1 VNVLHGSWSA
11 AQELCLWAED
21 STLPAKATG
30 RRGRPSREAPA
41 PAHPFAC
48 PAERL
53 RETIALGA
61 VGAPVAGLGGKAEAR
76 ELTLLLPSV
85 ASGPLASPELVR
97 EPMQTGRGA
106 AAGATRRGLVL
117 APWRV
122 PALAVDAAAALELLV
137 YLAADGTTDP
147 AAVPVGT
154 SLRFLAELTRLA
166 LDLVGRGRVLP
177 ALVDER
183 GCLAARWRP
192 VVSGQDAERLQ
203 ALVRAMPP
211 VCRAEQRDRSLEGRQ
226 SADLVGDALDALADA
241 AVRWAVADVATSGPA
256 AWPLVGRRRGGR
268 QGRRS
273 AAELATETWLQGLAA
288 ASPRVEVDAASAAWL
303 RETLDAWRGSAV
315 PPAGPLRTCFRLVEP
330 AGEPPEERW
339 RLELLLQATD
349 EPSLLVP
356 ATQVWGAGD
365 SLTALARRVDHPQER
380 LLTDLGRAS
389 RLYPEL
395 EGALRVARPAGLELD
410 AAGAQRFLREA
421 APMLTEA
428 GFGVLLPSWW
438 DRPRARIGMRMTA
451 RGAGQGSAKSAGLG
465 LETLIDYQWELALG
479 EEPLT
484 AEEMAELARLKIP
497 LVRLRGQWV
506 ELDPQALARGLD
518 FLERRGAG
526 TMPASEALRVG
537 LGLADEPVPDLPVTG
552 VQATDWLGDLLSDQA
567 ERRLEPMST
576 PVGFAG
582 QLRPYQERGLA
593 WLAFLGSLGLGA
605 CLADD
610 MGLGKTVQLLAL
622 LVAERTQAGGG
633 RPRPTLLVCPMSV
646 VGNWQREAERFAPDL
661 AVHVHHGAERLAGE
675 ELTRAVASANLVLTT
690 YGLAVRDQEAL
701 AAIDWGRVVLD
712 EAQNIKNAA
721 AKQARA
727 VRALTAG
734 QRVALSGTP
743 VENRLAELWSIMEF
757 LNPDLLGSAGAF
769 RSRYAVPIERD
780 GDRQAATQLRRAT
793 QPFLLR
799 RLKTDRSIIA
809 DLPAKLEM
817 KLLCNLTAEQAS
829 LYQAV
834 VDDMLARIEESE
846 GIERKGLVLA
856 TMSKLKQVCNHPAQL
871 LRDGS
876 RLPGRS
882 GKLARL
888 EEILEE
894 VLAGGDKALCFTQF
908 AELGE
913 LLRAHLNGR
922 FGREVLF
929 LHGGTTRRQRDAMV
943 ARFQDEPEPALFVV
957 SLKAGGT
964 GLNLTAANHVIHFD
978 RWWNPAVEEQATD
991 RVFRIGQRK
1000 DVQVRKLV
1008 CIGTLEERIDALIE
1022 EKKALAELVVGS
1034 GEGWLTELSTEQLR
1048 ELVALDPE
1056 AVSE

>member
-1 VNVLHGSWSA
+1 VNVLHGNWSA

-21 STLPAKATG
+21 SSLPAGAAG
-30 RRGRPSREAPA
+30 RRGRPTRDAPA
-41 PAHPFAC
+41 RPHPFAC
-48 PAERL
+48 PPEQL
-53 RETIALGA
+53 REAVALVSG
-61 VGAPVAGLGGKAEAR
+61 GAPVGELAGKAAAR

-97 EPMQTGRGA
+97 NPPRSGQGVV
-106 AAGATRRGLVL
+106 AGATRRGPAL

-122 PALAVDAAAALELLV
+122 PALALDAGGALELLAL
-137 YLAADGTTDP
+137 LAAGETVAL
-147 AAVPVGT
+147 AAVPVGA
-154 SLRFLAELTRLA
+154 SLRFLAELAWLV
-166 LDLVGRGRVLP
+166 LDLVGRGRMLP

-183 GCLAARWRP
+183 GGLAARWRP
-192 VVSGQDAERLQ
+192 VVTGEDAERLR
-203 ALVRAMPP
+203 ALARAMPP
-211 VCRAEQRDRSLEGRQ
+211 VCRAELTDGSLQGRRSAELIG
-226 SADLVGDALDALADA
+226 GALDALADA
-241 AVRWAVADVATSGPA
+241 AVRWALAEASAGGETT
-256 AWPLVGRRRGGR
+256 WPLVPRPR
-268 QGRRS
+268 GRRS
-273 AAELATETWLQGLAA
+273 AVAVAAETWLRGFAA
-288 ASPRVEVDAASAAWL
+288 ADPRVEVDAASAAWL
-303 RETLDAWRGSAV
+303 RETLDAWHRSAV
-315 PPAGPLRTCFRLVEP
+315 PPAGPLRTCFRLAEP
-330 AGEPPEERW
+330 VGEPPEGDW
-339 RLELLLQATD
+339 RLELLLQASD

-356 ATQVWGAGD
+356 AAEVWRAGKE
-365 SLTALARRVDHPQER
+365 LTVLTRCVEHPEEQLLA
-380 LLTDLGRAS
+380 DLGRAS

-395 EGALRVARPAGLELD
+395 ERVLRASRPAALELD
-410 AAGAQRFLREA
+410 AAGAHRFLREA
-421 APMLTEA
+421 APMLAAA

-438 DRPRARIGMRMTA
+438 DRRRARLGMRLSA
-451 RGAGQGSAKSAGLG
+451 RPAAQSQAAARSAGLG
-465 LETLIDYQWELALG
+465 LETLVDYRWELALG

-484 AEEMAELARLKIP
+484 AEELAELARLKVP

-506 ELDPQALARGLD
+506 ELDPEKLAQGLA

-526 TMPASEALRVG
+526 AMPAAEALQVG
-537 LGLADEPVPDLPVTG
+537 LGLEDKPAQGLQLTG
-552 VQATDWLGDLLSDQA
+552 VRASGWLGDLLSGEA
-567 ERRLEPMST
+567 ERRLEPAGT
-576 PVGFAG
+576 PSGFRG
-582 QLRPYQERGLA
+582 RLRPYQERGLA
-593 WLAFLGSLGLGA
+593 WLAFLGGLGLGA

-610 MGLGKTVQLLAL
+610 MGLGKTIQLLAL
-622 LVAERTQAGGG
+622 LVAERAQAGAG
-633 RPRPTLLVCPMSV
+633 RPGPTLLVCPMSV

-675 ELTRAVASANLVLTT
+675 DLARAVAEADLVLTT
-690 YGLAVRDQEAL
+690 YGLAVRDRQAL
-701 AAIDWGRVVLD
+701 TAIGWGRVVLD

-721 AKQARA
+721 AKQAQA
-727 VRALTAG
+727 VRALKAA

-757 LNPDLLGSAGAF
+757 LNPGLLGSAGAF

-780 GDRQAATQLRRAT
+780 GDQQAAAQLRNAT

-817 KLLCNLTAEQAS
+817 KVLCNLTAEQAS

-834 VDDMLARIEESE
+834 VDDMLARIEQSE

-876 RLPGRS
+876 RLAGRS

-913 LLRAHLNGR
+913 LLRAHLSGR

-929 LHGGTTRRQRDAMV
+929 LHGGTPKRRRDEMV
-943 ARFQDEPEPALFVV
+943 SRFQHEPEPALFLV

-978 RWWNPAVEEQATD
+978 RWWNPAVEDQATD
-991 RVFRIGQRK
+991 RAFRIGQRK

-1008 CIGTLEERIDALIE
+1008 CIGTLEERIDTLME

-1034 GEGWLTELSTEQLR
+1034 GEGWLTELSTERLR
-1048 ELVALDPE
+1048 ELVTLSPE

>member
-1 VNVLHGSWSA
+1 MKVLHGHWSV

-21 STLPAKATG
+21 PALPARAAG
-30 RRGRPSREAPA
+30 RRGGRSPKAPA
-41 PAHPFAC
+41 GPHPFAC
-48 PAERL
+48 LPERV
-53 RETIALGA
+53 RETVALVVGGA
-61 VGAPVAGLGGKAEAR
+61 SAGELAGKAEER
-76 ELTLLLPSV
+76 ELTLLLPSG

-97 EPMQTGRGA
+97 DPLRTGPGTVNGATGRG
-106 AAGATRRGLVL
+106 GALL
-117 APWRV
+117 PWRV
-122 PALAVDAAAALELLV
+122 PALALDAGGALELLARFAV
-137 YLAADGTTDP
+137 GETAEP
-147 AAVPVGT
+147 PAVPLGA
-154 SLRFLAELTRLA
+154 SLRFLAELAWLA

-177 ALVDER
+177 ALVEEH
-183 GCLAARWRP
+183 GGLAARWRP
-192 VVSGQDAERLQ
+192 LVTGEDAERLRTL
-203 ALVRAMPP
+203 ARAMPP
-211 VCRAEQRDRSLEGRQ
+211 VCRAERVDDPLEGRP
-226 SADLVGDALDALADA
+226 SAELVGGALDALADA
-241 AVRWAVADVATSGPA
+241 AVRWALAET
-256 AWPLVGRRRGGR
+256 AWPLVPRRRG
-268 QGRRS
+268 RRS
-273 AAELATETWLQGLAA
+273 TVAMTTEAWLRGLAA
-288 ASPRVEVDAASAAWL
+288 TDSRIEIDTASAAWL
-303 RETLDAWRGSAV
+303 RETLNAWHRGAV

-330 AGEPPEERW
+330 SGEPPAGRW

-356 ATQVWGAGD
+356 AAEVWRAGH
-365 SLTALARRVDHPQER
+365 SLTTLARRVEHPQEQ
-380 LLTDLGRAS
+380 LLADLGRAS

-395 EGALRVARPAGLELD
+395 ERALRAARPAALELD
-410 AAGAQRFLREA
+410 TIGAHRFLREA
-421 APMLTEA
+421 APTLAAA

-438 DRPRARIGMRMTA
+438 DKRRARLGMRLTA
-451 RGAGQGSAKSAGLG
+451 RPAAQAQAAARSAGLG
-465 LETLIDYQWELALG
+465 LETLVDYRWDLALG

-484 AEEMAELARLKIP
+484 AEELAALARLKVP

-506 ELDPQALARGLD
+506 ELNPERLARGLA
-518 FLERRGAG
+518 FLERHGAG
-526 TMPASEALRVG
+526 AVPVSEALRVG
-537 LGLADEPVPDLPVTG
+537 LGLEDGPAPALPLTAVEAG
-552 VQATDWLGDLLSDQA
+552 GWLGDLLSGEA
-567 ERRLEPMST
+567 EQRLRPMGT
-576 PVGFAG
+576 PDGFHG
-582 QLRPYQERGLA
+582 RLRPYQKRGLA
-593 WLAFLGSLGLGA
+593 WLSFLGRLGLGA

-622 LVAERTQAGGG
+622 LVAERSQAGTG

-661 AVHVHHGAERLAGE
+661 SVHVHHGAERLAGE
-675 ELTRAVASANLVLTT
+675 DLTRAVADADLVLTT
-690 YGLAVRDQEAL
+690 YGLAVRDQQAL
-701 AAIDWGRVVLD
+701 TAIEWGRVALD

-721 AKQARA
+721 AKQAQA
-727 VRALTAG
+727 VRALKAA

-757 LNPDLLGSAGAF
+757 LNPGLLGSAGAF

-780 GDRQAATQLRRAT
+780 GDEQAAAGLRRAT

-817 KLLCNLTAEQAS
+817 KVLCNLTAEQAS

-876 RLPGRS
+876 RLAGRS

-913 LLRAHLNGR
+913 LLRAHLSGR

-929 LHGGTTRRQRDAMV
+929 LHGGTPKGRRDAMV
-943 ARFQDEPEPALFVV
+943 ARFQDEPESALFVV

-964 GLNLTAANHVIHFD
+964 GLNLTAASHVIHFD
-978 RWWNPAVEEQATD
+978 RWWNPAVEDQATD
-991 RVFRIGQRK
+991 RAFRIGQRK
-1000 DVQVRKLV
+1000 DVQVRKLM

-1034 GEGWLTELSTEQLR
+1034 GEGWLTELSTERLR
-1048 ELVALDPE
+1048 ELVTLAPE

>member
-1 VNVLHGSWSA
+1 VNVLHGNWSA

-21 STLPAKATG
+21 SRLPAGAAG
-30 RRGRPSREAPA
+30 RRGRPARDAPGR
-41 PAHPFAC
+41 PHPFAC
-48 PAERL
+48 PPQQL
-53 RETIALGA
+53 REAIALVTAG
-61 VGAPVAGLGGKAEAR
+61 VPGAGLAGKAEAR
-76 ELTLLLPSV
+76 ELTLLLPSA

-97 EPMQTGRGA
+97 DPPRSERGAVAGATGRGTA
-106 AAGATRRGLVL
+106 L

-122 PALAVDAAAALELLV
+122 PALALGAGGALELLAH
-137 YLAADGTTDP
+137 LAVSEAAAL
-147 AAVPVGT
+147 AAVPVGA
-154 SLRFLAELTRLA
+154 SLRFLAELAWLA

-183 GCLAARWRP
+183 GGQAARWCP
-192 VVSGQDAERLQ
+192 VVTGEDAEWLR
-203 ALVRAMPP
+203 ALAGAMPP
-211 VCRAEQRDRSLEGRQ
+211 VCRAEWTDGSLDGRR
-226 SADLVGDALDALADA
+226 SADVVGGALDALADA
-241 AVRWAVADVATSGPA
+241 AVRWALTEAPAGAEA
-256 AWPLVGRRRGGR
+256 AWPLVPRRR
-268 QGRRS
+268 GRRS
-273 AAELATETWLQGLAA
+273 AVAVATETWLRGLAA
-288 ASPRVEVDAASAAWL
+288 AGPRVEVDAAGTAWL
-303 RETLDAWRGSAV
+303 RETLDAWRRSAV

-330 AGEPPEERW
+330 TGEPPEGGW
-339 RLELLLQATD
+339 RLDLLLQASD

-356 ATQVWGAGD
+356 AAEVWRAGEE
-365 SLTALARRVDHPQER
+365 LTALARRVERPQEQ
-380 LLTDLGRAS
+380 LLTDLGRAC

-395 EGALRVARPAGLELD
+395 ERVLSVARPAALELD
-410 AAGAQRFLREA
+410 AAGAHRFLREA
-421 APMLTEA
+421 APRLA
-428 GFGVLLPSWW
+428 AGGFGVLLPSWW
-438 DRPRARIGMRMTA
+438 DRRRDRLGMRLTA
-451 RGAGQGSAKSAGLG
+451 RPAAQSQAAARSAGLG
-465 LETLIDYQWELALG
+465 LETLVDYRWELALG

-484 AEEMAELARLKIP
+484 AEELAELARLKVP
-497 LVRLRGQWV
+497 LVRMRGQWV
-506 ELDPQALARGLD
+506 ELDPERLAEGLA

-526 TMPASEALRVG
+526 VMPAPEALRVG
-537 LGLADEPVPDLPVTG
+537 LGLADEPAHGLQLTG
-552 VQATDWLGDLLSDQA
+552 VQASGWLGDLLSGTA
-567 ERRLEPMST
+567 ERRLEPVGT
-576 PVGFAG
+576 PAGFRG
-582 QLRPYQERGLA
+582 RLRPYQERGLA
-593 WLAFLGSLGLGA
+593 WLAFLGGLGLGA

-610 MGLGKTVQLLAL
+610 MGLGKTIQLLAL
-622 LVAERTQAGGG
+622 LVAERARAEGG
-633 RPRPTLLVCPMSV
+633 RPGPTLLVCPMSV

-675 ELTRAVASANLVLTT
+675 DLTRTVASADLVLTT
-690 YGLAVRDQEAL
+690 YGLAVRDRQSL
-701 AAIDWGRVVLD
+701 TAIEWGRVVLD

-721 AKQARA
+721 AKQAQA
-727 VRALTAG
+727 VRALKAA

-757 LNPDLLGSAGAF
+757 LNPGLLGSASAF
-769 RSRYAVPIERD
+769 RDRYAVPIERD
-780 GDRQAATQLRRAT
+780 GDEQAAGRLRRAT

-817 KLLCNLTAEQAS
+817 KVLCNLTAEQAS

-846 GIERKGLVLA
+846 GIERRGLVLA

-876 RLPGRS
+876 RLAGRS

-888 EEILEE
+888 EEVLEE

-913 LLRAHLNGR
+913 LLRAYLSGR

-929 LHGGTTRRQRDAMV
+929 LHGGTPKRRRDAMV
-943 ARFQDEPEPALFVV
+943 ARFQDEPEAALFVV

-978 RWWNPAVEEQATD
+978 RWWNPAVEDQATD
-991 RVFRIGQRK
+991 RAFRIGQRK

-1022 EKKALAELVVGS
+1022 EKKALAELVMGS

-1048 ELVALDPE
+1048 ELVALGPE

>member
-1 VNVLHGSWSA
+1 VNVLHGHWSA
-11 AQELCLWAED
+11 GQELCLWAED
-21 STLPAKATG
+21 SALPARVAG
-30 RRGRPSREAPA
+30 RRGERSPKAPA
-41 PAHPFAC
+41 GPHPFAC
-48 PAERL
+48 PPERV
-53 RETIALGA
+53 RETVVL
-61 VGAPVAGLGGKAEAR
+61 VAGGTSAGELAGKAEER

-97 EPMQTGRGA
+97 DAPRSGRGPG
-106 AAGATRRGLVL
+106 AGATWRVVAL

-122 PALAVDAAAALELLV
+122 PALALDAGGALELLAH
-137 YLAADGTTDP
+137 LAVGETAAPT
-147 AAVPVGT
+147 AVPVGA
-154 SLRFLAELTRLA
+154 SLRFLAELAWLA

-183 GCLAARWRP
+183 GSLAARWRP
-192 VVSGQDAERLQ
+192 VVTGEDAERLRTL
-203 ALVRAMPP
+203 AGAMPP
-211 VCRAEQRDRSLEGRQ
+211 VCRAERMDGSLDGRR

-241 AVRWAVADVATSGPA
+241 AGRWALAEVGATGAA
-256 AWPLVGRRRGGR
+256 AWPVVPRRRS
-268 QGRRS
+268 RRS
-273 AAELATETWLQGLAA
+273 AVALATETWLRGLAA
-288 ASPRVEVDAASAAWL
+288 TDPRVEVDTASAAWL
-303 RETLDAWRGSAV
+303 RGTLNAWHRSAV

-330 AGEPPEERW
+330 ASEAPAGRW

-356 ATQVWGAGD
+356 ASEVWRAGR
-365 SLTALARRVDHPQER
+365 SLTALARRVEHPQEQ

-395 EGALRVARPAGLELD
+395 EQALRAAGPTALELD
-410 AAGAQRFLREA
+410 AAGAYRFLREA
-421 APMLTEA
+421 APALMAT

-438 DRPRARIGMRMTA
+438 DRNRARLGMRLTA
-451 RGAGQGSAKSAGLG
+451 RPAAQAQAAAKSAGLG
-465 LETLIDYQWELALG
+465 LETLIDYRWELALG

-484 AEEMAELARLKIP
+484 AEELAELARLKVP

-506 ELDPQALARGLD
+506 ELDPERLARSLA
-518 FLERRGAG
+518 FLERHGAG
-526 TMPASEALRVG
+526 AMPASEALRMGVG
-537 LGLADEPVPDLPVTG
+537 LEGGPVPALPLTAVE
-552 VQATDWLGDLLSDQA
+552 ASDWLGDLLSGEA
-567 ERRLEPMST
+567 ERRLQPMGT
-576 PVGFAG
+576 PVGFRG
-582 QLRPYQERGLA
+582 RLRPYQERGLA
-593 WLAFLGSLGLGA
+593 WLSFLGGLGLGA

-610 MGLGKTVQLLAL
+610 MGLGKTIQLLAL
-622 LVAERTQAGGG
+622 LVAERGQARAGSG
-633 RPRPTLLVCPMSV
+633 RPAPTLLVCPMSV

-661 AVHVHHGAERLAGE
+661 AVHVHHGSERLAGE
-675 ELTRAVASANLVLTT
+675 DLARAVAEADLVLTT
-690 YGLAVRDQEAL
+690 YGLAVRDQQAL
-701 AAIDWGRVVLD
+701 ASIGWGRVVLD

-721 AKQARA
+721 AKQAQA
-727 VRALTAG
+727 VRAVKAA

-757 LNPDLLGSAGAF
+757 LNPGLLGSAGTF

-780 GDRQAATQLRRAT
+780 GDEQAAEGLRRAT

-817 KLLCNLTAEQAS
+817 KVLCNLTAEQAS

-846 GIERKGLVLA
+846 GIERRGLVLA

-876 RLPGRS
+876 RLAGRS

-888 EEILEE
+888 DEILEE

-913 LLRAHLNGR
+913 LLRAHLSGR

-929 LHGGTTRRQRDAMV
+929 LHGGTPKRRRDAMV
-943 ARFQDEPEPALFVV
+943 ARFQDEPEPTLFVV

-978 RWWNPAVEEQATD
+978 RWWNPAVEDQATD
-991 RVFRIGQRK
+991 RAFRIGQHK
-1000 DVQVRKLV
+1000 EVQVRKLV

-1034 GEGWLTELSTEQLR
+1034 GEGWLTELSTERLR
-1048 ELVALDPE
+1048 ELVTLAPE

>member
-1 VNVLHGSWSA
+1 VNVLHGHWSVG
-11 AQELCLWAED
+11 QELCLWAED
-21 STLPAKATG
+21 SALPARAAGRHSSRSPKAPTG
-30 RRGRPSREAPA
+30 P
-41 PAHPFAC
+41 HPFAC
-48 PAERL
+48 PPEWVRDTLAR
-53 RETIALGA
+53 IA
-61 VGAPVAGLGGKAEAR
+61 VGAPAGELAGKVEER

-85 ASGPLASPELVR
+85 ASRPLPSPELVR
-97 EPMQTGRGA
+97 DSAPGGRGAVASATGRGVA
-106 AAGATRRGLVL
+106 L

-122 PALAVDAAAALELLV
+122 PALALDASGALELLAH
-137 YLAADGTTDP
+137 LAVSETAAP
-147 AAVPVGT
+147 PAVPVGA
-154 SLRFLAELTRLA
+154 SLRFLAELAWLA

-183 GCLAARWRP
+183 GSLAARWRP
-192 VVSGQDAERLQ
+192 VVTGEDAERLQ
-203 ALVRAMPP
+203 ALARAMPP
-211 VCRAEQRDRSLEGRQ
+211 VCRAEWTEGSLEGRR
-226 SADLVGDALDALADA
+226 SADVVGDTLDALADA
-241 AVRWAVADVATSGPA
+241 AVRWTLADALAREA
-256 AWPLVGRRRGGR
+256 AWPLVPHGR
-268 QGRRS
+268 GRRS
-273 AAELATETWLQGLAA
+273 AVAVATETWLRGLAA
-288 ASPRVEVDAASAAWL
+288 ADPRVEVDTASAAWL
-303 RETLDAWRGSAV
+303 RETLDAWRRSAV
-315 PPAGPLRTCFRLVEP
+315 PPVGPLRTCFRLAEP
-330 AGEPPEERW
+330 ASQASAGHW

-356 ATQVWGAGD
+356 AAEVWRAD
-365 SLTALARRVDHPQER
+365 EELTALARRVEHPQEQ
-380 LLTDLGRAS
+380 LLADLGRAS

-395 EGALRVARPAGLELD
+395 ERALHAARPTVLELD
-410 AAGAQRFLREA
+410 AAGAHLFLREA
-421 APMLTEA
+421 APMLAAA

-438 DRPRARIGMRMTA
+438 DKRRARLGMRLTA
-451 RGAGQGSAKSAGLG
+451 RPAAQAQAAARSAGLG
-465 LETLIDYQWELALG
+465 LETLVDYRWELALG

-484 AEEMAELARLKIP
+484 AEELAELARLKVP

-506 ELDPQALARGLD
+506 ELDPERLARGLA
-518 FLERRGAG
+518 FLEQHGAG
-526 TMPASEALRVG
+526 AMPASEALRTG
-537 LGLADEPVPDLPVTG
+537 LGLEGEPVPALPLTAVE
-552 VQATDWLGDLLSDQA
+552 ASDWLGALLSGEA

-576 PVGFAG
+576 PAGFRG
-582 QLRPYQERGLA
+582 RLRPYQERGLA
-593 WLAFLGSLGLGA
+593 WLSFLDSLGLGA

-610 MGLGKTVQLLAL
+610 MGLGKTIQLLAL
-622 LVAERTQAGGG
+622 LVAERGQTRARTG
-633 RPRPTLLVCPMSV
+633 RPAPTLLVCPMSV
-646 VGNWQREAERFAPDL
+646 VGNWQREAERFAPAL
-661 AVHVHHGAERLAGE
+661 AVHVHHGAERLAGND
-675 ELTRAVASANLVLTT
+675 LTRAIAETDLVLTT
-690 YGLAVRDQEAL
+690 YGLAARDQLAL
-701 AAIDWGRVVLD
+701 AAVEWGRVVLD

-721 AKQARA
+721 AKQAQA
-727 VRALTAG
+727 VRALKAAA
-734 QRVALSGTP
+734 RVALSGTP

-757 LNPDLLGSAGAF
+757 LNPGLLGSAGTF

-780 GDRQAATQLRRAT
+780 GDEQAAAGLRRAT

-817 KLLCNLTAEQAS
+817 KVLCNLTAEQAS

-876 RLPGRS
+876 RLAGRS
-882 GKLARL
+882 GKLERL

-913 LLRAHLNGR
+913 LLRAHLSGR

-929 LHGGTTRRQRDAMV
+929 LHGGTPKARRDAMV

-978 RWWNPAVEEQATD
+978 RWWNPAVEDQATD
-991 RVFRIGQRK
+991 RAFRIGQRK

-1008 CIGTLEERIDALIE
+1008 CIGTLEERIDTLIE

-1034 GEGWLTELSTEQLR
+1034 GESWLTELSTERLR
-1048 ELVALDPE
+1048 ELVALAPE

>member
-1 VNVLHGSWSA
+1 MNVLHGHWSA
-11 AQELCLWAED
+11 GQELCLWAED
-21 STLPAKATG
+21 SALPARAAG
-30 RRGRPSREAPA
+30 RRGGRSPKAPTS
-41 PAHPFAC
+41 PHPFAC
-48 PAERL
+48 PPGQV
-53 RETIALGA
+53 RETVALIAA
-61 VGAPVAGLGGKAEAR
+61 GAPAGELAGKAEER

-97 EPMQTGRGA
+97 DLPPSGRGPVAAATGRVA
-106 AAGATRRGLVL
+106 LL
-117 APWRV
+117 PWRV
-122 PALAVDAAAALELLV
+122 PALALDAGGALELLAQ
-137 YLAADGTTDP
+137 LAVGETTVP
-147 AAVPVGT
+147 TAVPVGA
-154 SLRFLAELTRLA
+154 SLRFLAELAWMA

-177 ALVDER
+177 ALVGER
-183 GCLAARWRP
+183 GGVAARWQP
-192 VVSGQDAERLQ
+192 VVTGEDAERLR
-203 ALVRAMPP
+203 ALAGAMPP
-211 VCRAEQRDRSLEGRQ
+211 VCRAERTDGSLDGRR
-226 SADLVGDALDALADA
+226 SADVVGGALDALADA
-241 AVRWAVADVATSGPA
+241 AVRWALTNARARGEE
-256 AWPLVGRRRGGR
+256 AWPLVPRGRGRR
-268 QGRRS
+268 
-273 AAELATETWLQGLAA
+273 AAVAVATETWLRGLAA
-288 ASPRVEVDAASAAWL
+288 DDSLVEVDTAGAAWL
-303 RETLDAWRGSAV
+303 RERLDAWRHAAV
-315 PPAGPLRTCFRLVEP
+315 PPAGPLRTCFRLAEP
-330 AGEPPEERW
+330 AGQAPAGRW

-356 ATQVWGAGD
+356 AAEVWRAGAE
-365 SLTALARRVDHPQER
+365 LTALARRVEQPQEQ
-380 LLTDLGRAS
+380 LLADLGRAS
-389 RLYPEL
+389 RLCPEL
-395 EGALRVARPAGLELD
+395 ERVLQTARPTVLELD
-410 AAGAQRFLREA
+410 AAGAHRFLRQA
-421 APMLTEA
+421 APMLAAA
-428 GFGVLLPSWW
+428 GFGMLLPSWW
-438 DRPRARIGMRMTA
+438 DRRRARLGMRLTA
-451 RGAGQGSAKSAGLG
+451 RPAAQAQAAARSAGLG
-465 LETLIDYQWELALG
+465 LETLVDYRWDLALG

-484 AEEMAELARLKIP
+484 AEELAELARLKVP

-506 ELDPQALARGLD
+506 ELDPERLARGLA
-518 FLERRGAG
+518 FLERHGTGA
-526 TMPASEALRVG
+526 MPASEALRVG
-537 LGLADEPVPDLPVTG
+537 LGLEDGPAPALPL
-552 VQATDWLGDLLSDQA
+552 ATVEAGGWLGDLLSGKA
-567 ERRLEPMST
+567 ERRLEPMGT
-576 PVGFAG
+576 PTGFHG
-582 QLRPYQERGLA
+582 RLRPYQERGLA
-593 WLAFLGSLGLGA
+593 WLSFLGSLGLGA

-610 MGLGKTVQLLAL
+610 MGLGKTIQLLAL
-622 LVAERTQAGGG
+622 LVAERSEAGAG
-633 RPRPTLLVCPMSV
+633 RPGPTLLVCPMSV

-675 ELTRAVASANLVLTT
+675 DLARAVAGADLVLTT
-690 YGLAVRDQEAL
+690 YGLAARDQQAL
-701 AAIDWGRVVLD
+701 AAIEWGRVVLD

-721 AKQARA
+721 AKQALA
-727 VRALTAG
+727 VRALKAG

-757 LNPDLLGSAGAF
+757 LNPGLLGSAGAF

-780 GDRQAATQLRRAT
+780 GDEQAAAGLRRAT

-809 DLPAKLEM
+809 DLPSKVEM
-817 KLLCNLTAEQAS
+817 KVLCNLTAEQAS

-876 RLPGRS
+876 RLAGRS

-888 EEILEE
+888 EEVLEE

-913 LLRAHLNGR
+913 LLRARLSGR

-929 LHGGTTRRQRDAMV
+929 LHGGTPKRRRDAMV

-978 RWWNPAVEEQATD
+978 RWWNPAVEDQATD
-991 RVFRIGQRK
+991 RAFRIGQRK

-1008 CIGTLEERIDALIE
+1008 CIGTLEERIDALLE

-1034 GEGWLTELSTEQLR
+1034 GEGWLTELSTERFR
-1048 ELVALDPE
+1048 ELVTLAPE